1 MGTRCITVSAVEF
14 EQVGRKLWEKLP
26 AIEIEI
32 ECVWIGKIDVWI
44 TVEYSS

>member
-1 MGTRCITVSAVEF
+1 VSALEF

-26 AIEIEI
+26 TIEIEIEI